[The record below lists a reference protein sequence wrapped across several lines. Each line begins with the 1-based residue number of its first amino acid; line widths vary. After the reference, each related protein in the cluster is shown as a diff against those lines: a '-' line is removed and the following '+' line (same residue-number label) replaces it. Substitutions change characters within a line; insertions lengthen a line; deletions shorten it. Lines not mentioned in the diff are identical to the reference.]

1 MISWDLVKTPA
12 TLAPAKWNAPGHPA
26 YKWWL
31 VGLLFVVG
39 ALNYADRTAIAA
51 VFPLLR
57 TELGTSDM
65 ALAAIG
71 SLFLWSYALG
81 SPLSGF
87 LADRVSRSRLVVWSL
102 TGWSLATI
110 LSGLVT
116 ATWQLLA
123 ARVLLG
129 LAECAYLP
137 AALALL
143 ADYHKPET
151 RATAMGLHN
160 AGLSFGLVLGGLA
173 AGYIGEHFGWRPG
186 FLVLGLAGLLL
197 ALVARWFLRDLPG
210 AVVEVR
216 ASPWQSL
223 VALVR
228 VPTYLIVLG
237 EAALIAVGNWMFLNW
252 LPLYFNEVHHL
263 SLAGAGFSGTFLLQA
278 PSLLGVAVGGYLSDR
293 FAGKQRQR
301 RMLIQCITYCCAAPC
316 LLAFLG
322 KPALLL
328 VSTCLFAYGLFR
340 SLGSCNETPILCD
353 LLRPHLRSTAIGL
366 MNTTNTLAGGA
377 GIFMAAI
384 LKKDFGLA
392 GVFGGMSALM
402 LGSAVLV
409 LIGYRF
415 FIRKDLERRDLLEL
429 QAGAGT

>member
-1 MISWDLVKTPA
+1 MESTARVAAEKWI
-12 TLAPAKWNAPGHPA
+12 APERPA

-31 VGLLFVVG
+31 VALLFLIG

-57 TELGTSDM
+57 QDLGTSDM

-81 SPLSGF
+81 SPLCGV

-116 ATWQLLA
+116 ATWQLLT

-129 LAECAYLP
+129 LSECAYLP

-143 ADYHKPET
+143 ADHHKAET

-160 AGLSFGLVLGGLA
+160 AGLSFGLVAGGLA

-186 FLVLGLAGLLL
+186 FLALGTAGLLL
-197 ALVARWFLRDLPG
+197 AALARWFLRDVPRS
-210 AVVEVR
+210 AVEARV
-216 ASPWQSL
+216 SIGQSL
-223 VALVR
+223 AALVR
-228 VPTYLIVLG
+228 IPTYLIVLG
-237 EAALIAVGNWMFLNW
+237 EAALIAVGTWMFLNW

-278 PSLLGVAVGGYLSDR
+278 PSVAGVALGGYLSDR
-293 FAGKQRQR
+293 IAGKHRHR
-301 RMLIQCITYCCAAPC
+301 RMLIQCFTYCCAAPC

-322 KPALLL
+322 KPALL
-328 VSTCLFAYGLFR
+328 VVGMCLFGYGLFR

-353 LLRPHLRSTAIGL
+353 LLHPHLRSTAIGL
-366 MNTTNTLAGGA
+366 MTTTNTLAGGA
-377 GIFMAAI
+377 GIFLAAV
-384 LKKDFGLA
+384 LKRDFGLS
-392 GVFGGMSALM
+392 GVFGGMSALT
-402 LGSAVLV
+402 LVSAVLV
-409 LIGYRF
+409 MAGYRF
-415 FIRKDLERRDLLEL
+415 FIRKDLARRGELEHPAGGEWKDLR
-429 QAGAGT
+429 